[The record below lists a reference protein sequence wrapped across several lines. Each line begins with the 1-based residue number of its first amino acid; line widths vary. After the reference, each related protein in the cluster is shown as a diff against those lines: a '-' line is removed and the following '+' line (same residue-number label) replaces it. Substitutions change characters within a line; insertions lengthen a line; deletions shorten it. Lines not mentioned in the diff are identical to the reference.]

1 MTKKKM
7 THILLDKWVTRERYI
22 SIKVHHQTSNY
33 VPVKTQ
39 SQSQSQSQAQGQS
52 QGQGQSKLKTKSK
65 IKTKPKLK
73 MLAGDHH
80 LLC

>member
-1 MTKKKM
+1 M

-22 SIKVHHQTSNY
+22 SIKVHHQTSNH

-39 SQSQSQSQAQGQS
+39 SQARGQAQGQG